1 MMRKK
6 VLIGLIVS
14 ALAGIPIAGFAAT
27 ANTAS
32 DPWTFSGDVRLRFDK
47 QANFNKDDF
56 DASKYRIRLNAGYKF
71 SPEWRFDTRITVG
84 ESLFRTGPKSTTG
97 YTTVPDD
104 VQIDIASLTY
114 KQPDW
119 SATMGRQKFTIFE
132 GLAVSMDDGHNVGDA
147 GYSAADNRPDG
158 GRARN
163 YPGLQGVKLQNKSGK
178 VNFTSFYGNLNDRND
193 NGANY
198 NVKGIAAMTPLN
210 KVNVGAM
217 WYTTDSSIFG
227 TDLTKYPG
235 LKNGTKTGYSLTA
248 NTKLFKNYLYTGT
261 EYIWGLADDHDKAW
275 KLIARTPATKKP
287 GDMQYSVEYRNIQ
300 QYALDY
306 SSYIGTTSYN
316 GLSSAYKSIAYGDY
330 TYWGVT
336 AKRQLTKNTSAS
348 LFYEKY
354 NPQSHGSTA
363 AKQSQVEDN
372 VYRLQVDVAF

>member
-1 MMRKK
+1 MRKN

-14 ALAGIPIAGFAAT
+14 ALAGIPAAGFAAT

-84 ESLFRTGPKSTTG
+84 ESLFSNGPATSTN
-97 YTTVPDD
+97 YPNVADD
-104 VQIDIASLTY
+104 VQLDIISLTY

-119 SATMGRQKFTIFE
+119 SATLGRQKFTVFE
-132 GLAVSMDDGHNVGDA
+132 GLAISMDDGHNTGDA
-147 GYSAADNRPDG
+147 GYPAADNRPDG

-163 YPGLQGVKLQNKSGK
+163 YPGLQGIKLQNKAGK
-178 VNFTSFYGNLNDRND
+178 VNFTSFYGNLNARID

-198 NVKGIAAMTPLN
+198 NVKGIAAMTPID

-217 WYTTDSSIFG
+217 WYTTDSPIFASDTNASG
-227 TDLTKYPG
+227 I
-235 LKNGTKTGYSLTA
+235 KNGTKTGYSVTA

-287 GDMQYSVEYRNIQ
+287 GDMQYSVEYRNIEKN
-300 QYALDY
+300 ALDY
-306 SSYIGTTSYN
+306 NSYTGNSYN
-316 GLSSAYKSIAYGDY
+316 STYSGLSSAYKSIAYGDY
-330 TYWGVT
+330 TYWGIT
-336 AKRQLTKNTSAS
+336 AKRQLTQNTSAS

-354 NPQSHGSTA
+354 NPQKRTGT
-363 AKQSQVEDN
+363 SQIEDN